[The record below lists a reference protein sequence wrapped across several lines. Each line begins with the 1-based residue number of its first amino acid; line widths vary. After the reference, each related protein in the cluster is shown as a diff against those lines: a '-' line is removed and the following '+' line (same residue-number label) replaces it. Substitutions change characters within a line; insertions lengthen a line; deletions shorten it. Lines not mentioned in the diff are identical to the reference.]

1 LAIELHSYIVS
12 VSTQSFPADVAI
24 YARVST
30 DDQNCSMQ
38 LTELREYAARSGWKL
53 AEEYV
58 DQGYSGSRDD
68 RPALVRLMKDA
79 HMKRFAIVL
88 VWKLDR
94 FGRSV
99 SQLVQ
104 NVRRL
109 DELGVRFLVPSQ
121 SIDTDHKS
129 PTGRL
134 MMHILAA
141 MAEFERDLIRERV
154 SAGLTEYRHDYSR
167 GRIGKDRHSRSGK
180 DLAVGRPQKIFRR
193 DEAAKLRADGLSWR
207 AIEKKLGV
215 SQATIRRALKSR
227 V

>member
-1 LAIELHSYIVS
+1 VQPTPQYS
-12 VSTQSFPADVAI
+12 VCI

-30 DDQNCSMQ
+30 DDQQCAMQ
-38 LTELREYAARSGWKL
+38 LSELREYADRAGWQI
-53 AEEYV
+53 AHEYI
-58 DQGYSGSRDD
+58 DQGYSGSKAD
-68 RPALVRLMKDA
+68 RPALMELMRDA
-79 HMKRFAIVL
+79 NMKRFAAVV

-109 DELGVRFLVPSQ
+109 DELNVRFLVPSQ
-121 SIDTDHKS
+121 SIDTDQKS

-154 SAGLTEYRHDYSR
+154 NAGLADYRKDYAR
-167 GRIGKDRHSRSGK
+167 GRIGHDRHSRSGK
-180 DLAVGRPQKIFRR
+180 DLAVGRPRKVFRR
-193 DEAAKLRADGLSWR
+193 DVATRLREKGLSWR
-207 AIEKKLGV
+207 AV
-215 SQATIRRALKSR
+215 ARAMDVPMSTVRRGLAP
-227 V
+227 